1 MKPQPKNVTLIAA
14 GAALHGDM
22 ILDHGLSNFGMISGT
37 LIATN
42 GLLHIGAGGLV
53 KGNVDGR
60 IVRIDG
66 TVEGNVHARDTLEI
80 NGRVKGD
87 VTYSG
92 TIRLGEQA
100 ELDGQIRRVARELT
114 IENDV
119 TSVQQLAAV
128 EQAKES
134 VSAQP

>member
-1 MKPQPKNVTLIAA
+1 
-14 GAALHGDM
+14 
-22 ILDHGLSNFGMISGT
+22 
-37 LIATN
+37 
-42 GLLHIGAGGLV
+42 
-53 KGNVDGR
+53 
-60 IVRIDG
+60 
-66 TVEGNVHARDTLEI
+66 VHARDTLEI